1 MYIIEKKHEV
11 GRPKSEDHNFLSSDS
26 GLRTKIFKTKLMN
39 RLNKIDK
46 YILNHI
52 EPEDEILKE
61 LDRDTHLN
69 VIGARMISG
78 HLQGQ
83 VLTMLSKMIT
93 PKNILEIGTFTG
105 YSAICLAKGLKENGK
120 LITIE
125 IDDELE
131 NMAKKY
137 FVKAGVENKIV
148 QRIGAALEI
157 IPTLTE
163 TFDLV
168 FIDAHKPEYPDYYRA
183 VFEKVNSGGYIIA
196 DNTLWSGKVLEIPA
210 EDDFQT
216 RGIIEFN
223 SIIKNDDRVE
233 KVILPLRDGM
243 TIIRKK

>member
-1 MYIIEKKHEV
+1 MGNQKE
-11 GRPKSEDHNFLSSDS
+11 
-26 GLRTKIFKTKLMN
+26 
-39 RLNKIDK
+39 IDK

-52 EPEDEILKE
+52 ESEDPILVE

-69 VIGARMISG
+69 VVGARMISG

-83 VLTMLSKMIT
+83 VLTMLSKMIR
-93 PKNILEIGTFTG
+93 PKTILELGTFTG
-105 YSAICLAKGLKENGK
+105 YSAICLAKGLQENGK
-120 LITIE
+120 LITIDIE
-125 IDDELE
+125 DELE
-131 NMAKKY
+131 NMARKY
-137 FVKAGVENKIV
+137 FIKSGFDTKIE
-148 QRIGAALEI
+148 QRIGPALKI

-168 FIDAHKPEYPDYYRA
+168 FIDAHKPEYPTYYKA
-183 VFEKVNSGGYIIA
+183 VFDKVKSGGFIIA

-223 SIIKNDDRVE
+223 SMIKNDERVE

-243 TIIRKK
+243 TVIRKK